1 MKGKNLLIPLVSFIE
16 PANVYEGNLLN
27 PMIQNVQKELSL
39 HIDIVV
45 GDMGYISSDHNT
57 GLSHFSGLRLIGF
70 QQFEIEQSH
79 FLNDIP
85 KQFIILHVLLSFP
98 SHLFPKIH
106 GFRLSV
112 NVD

>member
-45 GDMGYISSDHNT
+45 GDMGYISQKGIKKT
-57 GLSHFSGLRLIGF
+57 
-70 QQFEIEQSH
+70 
-79 FLNDIP
+79 IP
-85 KQFIILHVLLSFP
+85 DGCYNQGS
-98 SHLFPKIH
+98 
-106 GFRLSV
+106 
-112 NVD
+112 